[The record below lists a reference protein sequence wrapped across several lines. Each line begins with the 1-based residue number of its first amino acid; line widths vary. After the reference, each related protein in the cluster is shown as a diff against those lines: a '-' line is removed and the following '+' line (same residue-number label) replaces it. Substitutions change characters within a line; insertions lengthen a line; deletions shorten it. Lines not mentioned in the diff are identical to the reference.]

1 MPPPTRAVA
10 VVGSLSRVSSTDA
23 IPVCYRH
30 PDRQT
35 RLSCSSCGRPIC
47 TDCVRP
53 ASVGQLCPDCVAERG
68 QQRVVRAEQLGA
80 QQRRPTPVTYGI
92 LIACVAIMAVSVVSP
107 AFEELAFLFG
117 AQFNRGIA
125 AGQWWRVV
133 TAGFLHADLAHIL
146 FNMWALYVL
155 GPHLERQ
162 AGSAA
167 FASLYGASLIA
178 GGTAF
183 YLLNPEG
190 VAVGASGAIFG
201 LFGAWLAVAYRNR
214 NSAFGRSGLNQL
226 LLLLGI
232 NLALPLF
239 IPRIAWQAHLGGL
252 LAGLLIAAVWT
263 MPALRGRGR
272 RGARVAVGVA
282 VAVAALSAVV
292 LA

>member
-1 MPPPTRAVA
+1 M
-10 VVGSLSRVSSTDA
+10 L
-23 IPVCYRH
+23 
-30 PDRQT
+30 
-35 RLSCSSCGRPIC
+35 
-47 TDCVRP
+47 
-53 ASVGQLCPDCVAERG
+53 
-68 QQRVVRAEQLGA
+68 RAEQVQA
-80 QQRRPTPVTYGI
+80 QQRRPTPVTFGI
-92 LIACVAIMAVSVVSP
+92 LITCVAIMAVSIVSP
-107 AFEELAFLFG
+107 AFEQLAFLFG
-117 AQFNRGIA
+117 AQFNRGVA
-125 AGQWWRVV
+125 AGQWWRVI
-133 TAGFLHADLAHIL
+133 TAGFLHADIAHIL

-178 GGTAF
+178 GGAAF

-214 NSAFGRSGLNQL
+214 NSAWGRSGLNQL

-239 IPRIAWQAHLGGL
+239 IPRIAWEAHLGGL
-252 LAGLLIAAVWT
+252 LAGLLIATAWT
-263 MPALRGRGR
+263 MPALRGRQR
-272 RGARVAVGVA
+272 RSARIAVGVA
-282 VAVAALSAVV
+282 VGVVALAAVI